1 MRLKKAFNNN
11 ALLALDDNDEEVIVM
26 GKGIAFGKKSGD
38 LIDESLI
45 QKKFVFDK
53 SELNE
58 KFSQLFDEIPQ
69 QYVELTVSIVEMA
82 QKELDV
88 LSLLLRSE
96 KPMAISDIVATNPDY
111 TINMIKPIIR
121 KLCNLEMV
129 EVAGIVYRGTSIART
144 FQPTK
149 TAHLVL
155 QDIFKQEYQSF
166 RELFTDNSLLLSL
179 VKSELNNTSN
189 SKEIKRLENILEAFK
204 AENAGGNNH

>member
-1 MRLKKAFNNN
+1 MPIK
-11 ALLALDDNDEEVIVM
+11 M
-26 GKGIAFGKKSGD
+26 
-38 LIDESLI
+38 
-45 QKKFVFDK
+45 
-53 SELNE
+53 
-58 KFSQLFDEIPQ
+58 P
-69 QYVELTVSIVEMA
+69 

-96 KPMAISDIVATNPDY
+96 QPMTISDIVAMNPDY
-111 TINMIKPIIR
+111 TTNMIKPIIR
-121 KLCNLEMV
+121 KLSKLEMV

-144 FQPTK
+144 FKTTK

-155 QDIFKQEYQSF
+155 QDIFQQEYQSF

>member
-1 MRLKKAFNNN
+1 M
-11 ALLALDDNDEEVIVM
+11 
-26 GKGIAFGKKSGD
+26 
-38 LIDESLI
+38 
-45 QKKFVFDK
+45 
-53 SELNE
+53 
-58 KFSQLFDEIPQ
+58 
-69 QYVELTVSIVEMA
+69 SIKMA

-111 TINMIKPIIR
+111 TNNMIKPIIR

-166 RELFTDNSLLLSL
+166 RELFKDNSLLLSL
-179 VKSELNNTSN
+179 VKSELNNTSD

>member
-1 MRLKKAFNNN
+1 M
-11 ALLALDDNDEEVIVM
+11 
-26 GKGIAFGKKSGD
+26 
-38 LIDESLI
+38 
-45 QKKFVFDK
+45 
-53 SELNE
+53 
-58 KFSQLFDEIPQ
+58 
-69 QYVELTVSIVEMA
+69 SIKMA

-149 TAHLVL
+149 VL

-179 VKSELNNTSN
+179 VKSELNNTSD

>member
-1 MRLKKAFNNN
+1 M
-11 ALLALDDNDEEVIVM
+11 
-26 GKGIAFGKKSGD
+26 
-38 LIDESLI
+38 
-45 QKKFVFDK
+45 
-53 SELNE
+53 
-58 KFSQLFDEIPQ
+58 
-69 QYVELTVSIVEMA
+69 SIKMA

-155 QDIFKQEYQSF
+155 QDIFKH
-166 RELFTDNSLLLSL
+166 NSLLLSL

>member
-1 MRLKKAFNNN
+1 M
-11 ALLALDDNDEEVIVM
+11 
-26 GKGIAFGKKSGD
+26 
-38 LIDESLI
+38 
-45 QKKFVFDK
+45 
-53 SELNE
+53 
-58 KFSQLFDEIPQ
+58 
-69 QYVELTVSIVEMA
+69 SIKMA

-149 TAHLVL
+149 TAHLFFK
-155 QDIFKQEYQSF
+155 IFLSRSISLSVSF
-166 RELFTDNSLLLSL
+166 LRIIPFYSLL
-179 VKSELNNTSN
+179 
-189 SKEIKRLENILEAFK
+189 
-204 AENAGGNNH
+204 

>member
-1 MRLKKAFNNN
+1 
-11 ALLALDDNDEEVIVM
+11 
-26 GKGIAFGKKSGD
+26 
-38 LIDESLI
+38 
-45 QKKFVFDK
+45 
-53 SELNE
+53 
-58 KFSQLFDEIPQ
+58 
-69 QYVELTVSIVEMA
+69 
-82 QKELDV
+82 
-88 LSLLLRSE
+88 
-96 KPMAISDIVATNPDY
+96 
-111 TINMIKPIIR
+111 MIKPIIR

-179 VKSELNNTSN
+179 VKSELNNTSD